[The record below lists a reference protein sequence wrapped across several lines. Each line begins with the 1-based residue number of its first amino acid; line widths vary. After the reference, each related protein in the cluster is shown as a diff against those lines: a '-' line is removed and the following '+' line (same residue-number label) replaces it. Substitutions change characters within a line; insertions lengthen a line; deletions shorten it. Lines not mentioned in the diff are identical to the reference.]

1 MPRAAALFLVAFTI
15 VPGLSAQTPPAAC
28 PEPCRREFDVVS
40 IKRGAPDA
48 AGSSMRTLPDGTSIM
63 VNVRVQQFI
72 TSAAPVPVREVIGLP
87 EWATTE
93 RYDVTAK
100 PPAGSTP
107 QQRSEMWRTL
117 FAERMK
123 LVAHV
128 EERERDTF
136 ALVLARS
143 DGRLGPQLKPST
155 LDCSPKP
162 PGTPPAP
169 PPPPP
174 ASENDY
180 LNFCGGRFG
189 NGMIVVGSTT
199 MDRLVLSLAGPAGR
213 QVFDRTGL
221 KGNYALT
228 LKHSPP
234 RTPGTSP
241 DAPLPDDVPDF
252 FTALQEQLGLK
263 LQPEKSLVP
272 VFVIDR
278 IERPTQN

>member
-1 MPRAAALFLVAFTI
+1 MPRAAALFLVAFAI
-15 VPGLSAQTPPAAC
+15 VPGLLAQTPRA
-28 PEPCRREFDVVS
+28 EFDVVS
-40 IKRGAPDA
+40 IKRSAPDA
-48 AGSSMRTLPDGTSIM
+48 VGGSMRTLPDGTSM
-63 VNVRVQQFI
+63 MANVRVEQFI
-72 TSAAPVPVREVIGLP
+72 RGAAPVPVRDVIGLP

-100 PPAGSTP
+100 PPTGSTP
-107 QQRSEMWRTL
+107 QQRSEMWRTF

-128 EERERDTF
+128 EERELDTF
-136 ALVLARS
+136 ALILARS
-143 DGRLGPQLKPST
+143 DGRLGPQLKAST

-174 ASENDY
+174 ASEGDY
-180 LNFCGGRFG
+180 LNRCGGMFG
-189 NGMIVVGSTT
+189 NGTIVSGSTT
-199 MDRLVLSLAGPAGR
+199 MDALVLSFAGLAGR
-213 QVFDRTGL
+213 QVFNRTGL
-221 KGNYALT
+221 KGNYSLT
-228 LKHSPP
+228 LKYTPP
-234 RTPGTSP
+234 RTPGISS
-241 DAPLPDDVPDF
+241 DAPLPDDAPDF

-263 LQPEKSLVP
+263 LQAEKSLVP

>member
-1 MPRAAALFLVAFTI
+1 MA
-15 VPGLSAQTPPAAC
+15 
-28 PEPCRREFDVVS
+28 
-40 IKRGAPDA
+40 
-48 AGSSMRTLPDGTSIM
+48 
-63 VNVRVQQFI
+63 NVRVQQFI
-72 TSAAPVPVREVIGLP
+72 TGAAPVQVREVIGLP

-107 QQRSEMWRTL
+107 QQRSEMWRTF

-128 EERERDTF
+128 EERELDTF

-143 DGRLGPQLKPST
+143 DGRRGSQLKPST

-174 ASENDY
+174 PSESDY
-180 LNFCGGRFG
+180 LNRCGGMFG
-189 NGMIVVGSTT
+189 NGTIVSGSTT
-199 MDRLVLSLAGPAGR
+199 MDALVLSFAGLAGR
-213 QVFDRTGL
+213 QVFNRTGL
-221 KGNYALT
+221 KGNYSLT
-228 LKHSPP
+228 LKFTPP
-234 RTPGTSP
+234 RTPGISS
-241 DAPLPDDVPDF
+241 DAPLPDDAPDF

-263 LQPEKSLVP
+263 LQAEKSLVP

-278 IERPTQN
+278 IERPTEN

>member
-1 MPRAAALFLVAFTI
+1 MPRAAALFLVAFAI
-15 VPGLSAQTPPAAC
+15 VPSLSAQTRA
-28 PEPCRREFDVVS
+28 EFDVVS
-40 IKRGAPDA
+40 IKRSAPDA
-48 AGSSMRTLPDGTSIM
+48 VGGSMRNLPDGTSIM
-63 VNVRVQQFI
+63 ANVRVQQFI
-72 TSAAPVPVREVIGLP
+72 TAAAPVPVREVIGLP

-100 PPAGSTP
+100 PPAGATR
-107 QQRSEMWRTL
+107 QQQSEMWRT
-117 FAERMK
+117 FFTERMK

-174 ASENDY
+174 TSESDY

-189 NGMIVVGSTT
+189 NGTIVSGSTT
-199 MDRLVLSLAGPAGR
+199 MEALVLSFDGLAGR

-221 KGNYALT
+221 KGN
-228 LKHSPP
+228 
-234 RTPGTSP
+234 
-241 DAPLPDDVPDF
+241 
-252 FTALQEQLGLK
+252 
-263 LQPEKSLVP
+263 
-272 VFVIDR
+272 
-278 IERPTQN
+278 

>member
-1 MPRAAALFLVAFTI
+1 MLRAAALFPVALALVPT
-15 VPGLSAQTPPAAC
+15 LSAQTPRA
-28 PEPCRREFDVVS
+28 EFDVVS
-40 IKRGAPDA
+40 IKRSALDEP
-48 AGSSMRTLPDGTSIM
+48 GSSMRTLPDGTSIM
-63 VNVRVQQFI
+63 MNVRVQQFI

-87 EWATTE
+87 DWATTE
-93 RYDVTAK
+93 RYDVTAR

-123 LVAHV
+123 LEAHV

-136 ALVLARS
+136 GLVVARS
-143 DGRLGPQLKPST
+143 DGRLGPQLKPSP

-169 PPPPP
+169 PPPPA
-174 ASENDY
+174 ASDSDY
-180 LNFCGGRFG
+180 LNRCGGRFG
-189 NGMIVVGSTT
+189 NGMIVSGSIT
-199 MDRLVLSLAGPAGR
+199 MDSLVLSFAGLAGR

-228 LKHSPP
+228 LKFSAP
-234 RTPGTSP
+234 RPRGTPQDAPSP
-241 DAPLPDDVPDF
+241 DDAPDF

-263 LQPEKSLVP
+263 LQPEKALVP

-278 IERPTQN
+278 IERPTEN